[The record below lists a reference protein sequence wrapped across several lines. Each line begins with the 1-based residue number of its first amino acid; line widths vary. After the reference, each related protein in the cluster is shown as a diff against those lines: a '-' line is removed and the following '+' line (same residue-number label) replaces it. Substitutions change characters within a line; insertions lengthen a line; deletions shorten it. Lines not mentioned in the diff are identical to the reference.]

1 MNSATHSFYPLWDMT
16 QPELPTRSRLCHLA
30 PIGVRTPEV
39 ENLTSFTM
47 RLAAAHLVEPGV
59 LFTREISS
67 CLNYPPRLKSES
79 ESLAYAFY
87 QIQHIQTVN
96 GIGPA
101 VAHWVSALE
110 SLTSQSELHLL
121 TMLPW
126 KNLLTCQS
134 LMRKTRAWCP
144 DCYADCK
151 DQREPIYEKL
161 LWTLIPVS
169 ACVQHQRLLE
179 ENCPFCG
186 RTSPMLLSRSHL
198 GHCFRCDKWLGSDDR
213 TNLPESVQPGE
224 DLIQQI
230 EKARAVGE
238 MLALSAD
245 LSPSFSPRDFHALL
259 TRYTRQITAGNFAA
273 FARFLGLN
281 YRTLMEFRYDVN
293 IRPTLDTFIKPI
305 QRLELS
311 VKNFLAGKE
320 SEIELPDWREFHF
333 SGSSSSTKELIQA
346 AVNDPARPSLSELAT
361 QIGYKSKASLK
372 RIAPELCR
380 EISARNHEV
389 RVNNPQA
396 NKRRYDDKTL
406 REKFSAALAENPSGT
421 PIQIANAIGY
431 KDCKSLIDRC
441 PDLYSALVER
451 RRANRKHRNELLE
464 KVLKAA
470 LMEHPPPTIKAIAT
484 RLGLKTTSAIHH
496 NFPELERAIADRA
509 RAYWEAGLKRAQ
521 LALESALTEVP
532 PPSVPEV
539 ARNTNQGVG
548 KLYLHFPDLCRQVA
562 ANYSAYR
569 HQRSVARME
578 EKRKSKMNRLPH
590 NS

>member
-1 MNSATHSFYPLWDMT
+1 MKRAARSFYPLLDLT
-16 QPELPTRSRLCHLA
+16 QPELPPRSRLCHLE

-47 RLAAAHLVEPGV
+47 RLAAAHLVETGV

-79 ESLAYAFY
+79 EPLAYAFY
-87 QIQHIQTVN
+87 QLHGVQTVN

-101 VAHWVSALE
+101 VSHWVGALE

-126 KNLLTCQS
+126 KNLLTCQ
-134 LMRKTRAWCP
+134 LLLRKTRAWCP
-144 DCYADCK
+144 DCYADNK

-186 RTSPMLLSRSHL
+186 RSSPMLLSRSHP
-198 GHCFRCDKWLGSDDR
+198 GHCFRCDGWLGSDHR
-213 TNLPESVQPGE
+213 TKPPGSVQPGE
-224 DLIQQI
+224 ALIQQI
-230 EKARAVGE
+230 EKARIVGE

-245 LSPSFSPRDFHALL
+245 LSPSFSTSEINALL
-259 TRYTRQITAGNFAA
+259 DQYARQITTGNFAA

-281 YRTLMEFRYDVN
+281 YQKLVALRSDVG
-293 IRPTLDTFIKPI
+293 IRPNLETFIRLI
-305 QRLELS
+305 QRLKLS
-311 VKNFLAGKE
+311 VKDFLAGKE
-320 SEIELPDWREFHF
+320 SEVELPDRREFHF
-333 SGSSSSTKELIQA
+333 SGIVSPTKELLQA
-346 AVNDPARPSLSELAT
+346 AVNDPARPSLTELAT

-380 EISARNHEV
+380 EISARNQEA
-389 RVNNPQA
+389 RVKNPQA

-406 REKFSAALAENPSGT
+406 RKRVSAALAENPSAAPT
-421 PIQIANAIGY
+421 QIANAIGY

-441 PDLYSALVER
+441 PDLYSTLVER
-451 RRANRKHRNELLE
+451 RRANRKQRNESLE
-464 KVLKAA
+464 KALKAA

-484 RLGLKTTSAIHH
+484 RLGLKTTGAIHY
-496 NFPELERAIADRA
+496 NFPELERAIAGRA

-539 ARNTNQGVG
+539 ARNTNHGVG

-562 ANYSAYR
+562 ANYSAHR
-569 HQRSVARME
+569 HRRSIVRKE
-578 EKRKSKMNRLPH
+578 EKRNSRMNRL
-590 NS
+590 N